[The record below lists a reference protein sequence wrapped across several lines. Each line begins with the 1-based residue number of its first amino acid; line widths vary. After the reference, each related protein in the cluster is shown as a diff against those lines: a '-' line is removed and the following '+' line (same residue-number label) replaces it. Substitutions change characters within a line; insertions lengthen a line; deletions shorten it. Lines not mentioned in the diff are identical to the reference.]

1 MVFTLLNIHP
11 RRHRKY
17 VSLHRGGGSTGLSGT
32 WGQAGQQQL
41 ELSARVLTV
50 FGGHQTFS

>member
-17 VSLHRGGGSTGLSGT
+17 VSLRRGGGSTGLSGT

-41 ELSARVLTV
+41 ELSA
-50 FGGHQTFS
+50 